1 MIAGL
6 LRTAQVVGVNAVP
19 AGGFFLDGWSPATA
33 IALYWLE
40 NLVGG
45 IFWSWRIG
53 LHARLTRK
61 RGHILDPVPASPSH
75 AGSSSRRRGLGRRAS
90 ADPLGVD
97 DLRPPPRSMRR
108 YMVHYGALALFFT
121 FVQGIFVALVL
132 FGILKQKPDLGR
144 LESGATILFGIL
156 VAGFIVDVT
165 RLRRWSFLELKNRA
179 GATLGRVFVLH
190 FTILGGMP
198 LLAALGADA
207 GFFGVFIGLKATLDL
222 AGMLPWSGANAD
234 EAPLWLVRL
243 LGRHGADFARFWREG
258 SVKERRYAARCE
270 MVWDPA
276 LRRWRSGDTNPV
288 DLAARARSP

>member
-6 LRTAQVVGVNAVP
+6 LRAAQVVGVNAVP

-45 IFWSWRIG
+45 ILWALRIG
-53 LHARLTRK
+53 VHARLTRK
-61 RGHILDPVPASPSH
+61 RGHILDPLETSPSRR
-75 AGSSSRRRGLGRRAS
+75 GSAAARRRPTRRPD
-90 ADPLGVD
+90 ADPLGAD
-97 DLRPPPRSMRR
+97 DLKPPPRSMRR

-121 FVQGIFVALVL
+121 LVQGIFVALIL
-132 FGILKQKPDLGR
+132 FGVLKQKPEWAR
-144 LESGATILFGIL
+144 LESGATILVGIL
-156 VAGFIVDVT
+156 LGGFLVDLT
-165 RLRRWSFLELKNRA
+165 RLRRWPFLELKNRA
-179 GATLGRVFVLH
+179 GATLGRVFVMH

-198 LLAALGADA
+198 LLALLGADA

-234 EAPLWLVRL
+234 EAPHWLVRL
-243 LGRHGADFARFWREG
+243 LGRHGADFARYWREG
-258 SVKERRYAARCE
+258 SVKERRYAQRCE

-276 LRRWRSGDTNPV
+276 VRRWQSGDAEPA
-288 DLAARARSP
+288 DSAGPARAP